1 MSKSIFTNSNSN
13 KSIVISTRGIVTSK
27 IATSTSTSNDEIVQI
42 KKMLTSNFAVNI
54 QNVIKYYYNGDFV
67 KVLQLLS
74 KQNLLSYSTLLESY
88 KKSSISYPTYEGVR
102 LVLKLYLQGLTKSL
116 DQYLELENSKGKV
129 TLLEERCTILDNMDK
144 LQEYINGLNRTVN
157 LFRSIEPVSVIEAK
171 VLPEHAIYLRKYGY
185 PVGGI
190 FDVKLLN
197 DIILTL
203 KKG

>member
-1 MSKSIFTNSNSN
+1 
-13 KSIVISTRGIVTSK
+13 
-27 IATSTSTSNDEIVQI
+27 
-42 KKMLTSNFAVNI
+42 MLTSNFAVNI